1 MSRVN
6 LVFTESGQ
14 DHEHAGTVYENT
26 QAVKAAVDFTVEP
39 NATEGPPERTVRL
52 YKIKGS
58 MSHSIYHADRAFYK
72 PAPNWLSVG
81 YYATQ
86 MLLEFTVPNN
96 QGDWYAVGPVT
107 SVGTHSES
115 AGGLASV
122 TGSASS
128 SGVVNFNGST
138 TFSAADVQIISKNA
152 NFNGENKAVWEVQL
166 PHVGFLSPARPINP
180 RPASYGGFS
189 FEFEVG
195 FRTRNAAGAVNIVC
209 KPHVIWLYDYTR
221 GITHHTIEAN
231 NWVQD
236 STGNRSS
243 EFTITLP

>member
-6 LVFTESGQ
+6 LVFTENGQ
-14 DHEHAGTVYENT
+14 GHEHAGTVYENT

-39 NATEGPPERTVRL
+39 NGTEGTDTF

-86 MLLEFTVPNN
+86 MLLEFTVADD

-107 SVGTHSES
+107 SVGSHSES

-122 TGSASS
+122 TGSVSS

-152 NFNGENKAVWEVQL
+152 NFAHENRAVWEVQL
-166 PHVGFLSPARPINP
+166 SHVGFLSPARPINP

-195 FRTRNAAGAVNIVC
+195 LRTRNAAGAVNIVC

-236 STGNRSS
+236 STGNRSG